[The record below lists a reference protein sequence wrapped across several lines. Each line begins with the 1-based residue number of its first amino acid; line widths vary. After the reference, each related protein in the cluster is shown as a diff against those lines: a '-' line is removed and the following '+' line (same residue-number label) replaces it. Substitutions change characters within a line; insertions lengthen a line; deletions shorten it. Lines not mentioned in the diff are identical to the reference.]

1 MVELRNV
8 VVNFEF
14 EIPLLVVD
22 CRFEVIVVMGDVLVN
37 FDANVPLE
45 ELDDLKTVVLGT
57 VEYVAIPV
65 EVGLVFVLALVDIIV
80 VGVVLLPTYGTNNF
94 A

>member
-8 VVNFEF
+8 VVNFEL

-22 CRFEVIVVMGDVLVN
+22 CRLEVTVVIGDVLVN

-45 ELDDLKTVVLGT
+45 ELDDLKIVVLGT
-57 VEYVAIPV
+57 VEYVAMPL
-65 EVGLVFVLALVDIIV
+65 EVGLVFVLVLVDIIV
-80 VGVVLLPTYGTNNF
+80 VGVVLSPTYGTNNV

>member
-14 EIPLLVVD
+14 EIPLLVID

-45 ELDDLKTVVLGT
+45 ELDDLKIVVLGT
-57 VEYVAIPV
+57 VEYVAMPL
-65 EVGLVFVLALVDIIV
+65 EVGLVFVLVLVDIIV
-80 VGVVLLPTYGTNNF
+80 VGVVLSPTYGTNNV

>member
-14 EIPLLVVD
+14 EIALLVVD

-37 FDANVPLE
+37 FDANVPVE
-45 ELDDLKTVVLGT
+45 ELDGLKTVVLGT
-57 VEYVAIPV
+57 VEYVAMPV
-65 EVGLVFVLALVDIIV
+65 EVGLVFVLVLVDIIV
-80 VGVVLLPTYGTNNF
+80 VGVVLSPTYGTNNV

>member
-1 MVELRNV
+1 MVDLRNV

-22 CRFEVIVVMGDVLVN
+22 CRLEVTVVIGDVLVN

-45 ELDDLKTVVLGT
+45 ELDDLKIVVLGT

-65 EVGLVFVLALVDIIV
+65 EVGLVFLLALVDIIV
-80 VGVVLLPTYGTNNF
+80 VRVVLLPTYGTNNF